1 MVLTPASALS
11 FADLL
16 KPRVEKLRELS
27 CRDEMEEMGPQTH
40 PPCKVRILRHLFLQE
55 NMCAA
60 ALFCSLMRFNLQL
73 CIRAQILEINQALD
87 EWGFIF
93 S

>member
-16 KPRVEKLRELS
+16 KPRVEKL

-40 PPCKVRILRHLFLQE
+40 PTCKVRILRHLFRK

-87 EWGFIF
+87 ECFVLFF